1 MRRTPVF
8 ARITGIA
15 LGAAAV
21 CALTACFSNPLE
33 DMSEDLAQGGAEKII
48 EEATGGETDIEF
60 GDIPDD
66 FPDEITLVSDN
77 VVQGMSINSDD
88 GKGTMVTVSD
98 PRSVDELAQQVKADF
113 SGWEETVW
121 SDMGEMVTGVF
132 LLDETLSVTVGVV
145 EGSGDEDTMVS
156 YTAIASAP

>member
-21 CALTACFSNPLE
+21 CALTGCFSNPLD
-33 DMSEDLAQGGAEKII
+33 DMSEGLAQGGAEKIVEGI
-48 EEATGGETDIEF
+48 TEGETDVEF

-66 FPDEITLVSDN
+66 FPDEITLVSDT

-88 GKGTMVTVSD
+88 GTGTMVMVSD
-98 PRSVDELAQQVKADF
+98 SRSVDELAQQVKTDFAD
-113 SGWEETVW
+113 WEETVW
-121 SDMGEMVTGVF
+121 SDMGEMVTGIYT
-132 LLDETLSVTVGVV
+132 LDETLSVTVGIV

-156 YTAIASAP
+156 YTAIVTEP